1 MVKKCTNNDCCKPI
15 LKQKGRMAM
24 GNCTIHFL
32 PAMAGDCFVLEFV
45 NKECIII
52 DCGFKSTYTEYLR
65 PLLIELRDKGCWI
78 TLLLITH
85 IDQDHIEGAI
95 ALLEENGQA
104 NNPNVIP
111 IYNVWFNGFFN
122 TLLKRSEFSQRI
134 RALSEEQKQIKEN
147 ILNDL
152 LMQVQGESQ
161 EISAKYSMSFE
172 ELCLKNGYC
181 LNFQFLDGTVKR
193 IDINRSQVLT
203 RSIPIG
209 ACNLVVLSPNDKE
222 LDKLADT
229 LNLEMIRNFGVDYA
243 ISEDSHFM
251 KLFELFMEHEAERI
265 NREEF
270 ISATN
275 ENLENWLGTSSM
287 APMNAINRASIVVE
301 IQYKDLKMLFTGDS
315 DSALWYE
322 YLEEKYQV
330 IKLSHHGT
338 AYPNRA
344 LLNHSRA
351 DVLLISTNG
360 GRGKRHPEKET
371 LAQAILAG
379 NKVLYCNYDIPQQ
392 DILEKLQK
400 KYGYYIV
407 YDQRKIEV

>member
-1 MVKKCTNNDCCKPI
+1 
-15 LKQKGRMAM
+15 M

-65 PLLIELRDKGCWI
+65 PLLIELRDKGCWV

-95 ALLEENGQA
+95 SLLEENGQA

-122 TLLKRSEFSQRI
+122 TLLKRSEFTQRI
-134 RALSEEQKQIKEN
+134 GDLSEKQKQIKEN
-147 ILNDL
+147 ILYDL
-152 LMQVQGESQ
+152 LLQVQGESQ
-161 EISAKYSMSFE
+161 EISAKHSISFE

-181 LNFQFLDGTVKR
+181 LNAQFLDGIVRR
-193 IDINRSQVLT
+193 IDRNRSSILS
-203 RSIPIG
+203 RSIQIG
-209 ACNLVVLSPNDKE
+209 ACKLVVLSPTEKE

-251 KLFELFMEHEAERI
+251 KLFELLMELETERSK
-265 NREEF
+265 REEF

-287 APMNAINRASIVVE
+287 APMNVINRASIVVE

-338 AYPNRA
+338 AYPNRE

-351 DVLLISTNG
+351 NVLLISTNG

-379 NKVLYCNYDIPQQ
+379 NKELYCNYDIPQQ

-400 KYGYYIV
+400 KYGYKIV
-407 YDQRKIEV
+407 YAQRKIEV

>member
-1 MVKKCTNNDCCKPI
+1 MK
-15 LKQKGRMAM
+15 
-24 GNCTIHFL
+24 NCIIHFL
-32 PAMAGDCFVLEFV
+32 PAMAGDCFVLEFI

-65 PLLIELRDKGCWI
+65 PLLIELSDKGCRV

-95 ALLEENGQA
+95 SFLEENGQA
-104 NNPNVIP
+104 DNPHIIP
-111 IYNVWFNGFFN
+111 VYNVWFNGFFN
-122 TLLKRSEFSQRI
+122 TLLKRSEFTQRI
-134 RALSEEQKQIKEN
+134 RTLSEKQKQIKEN

-152 LMQVQGESQ
+152 LLQVQGESQ
-161 EISAKYSMSFE
+161 EISAKHSISFE
-172 ELCLKNGYC
+172 ELCIKNGYC
-181 LNFQFLDGTVKR
+181 LNAQFLDGTVRR
-193 IDINRSQVLT
+193 INTNRSPNLS
-203 RSIPIG
+203 RSIQIG
-209 ACNLVVLSPNDKE
+209 ACKLIVLSPTEKE

-243 ISEDSHFM
+243 ISKDSHFM
-251 KLFELFMEHEAERI
+251 KLFELLMELETERS

-270 ISATN
+270 ISATT

-287 APMNAINRASIVVE
+287 APMNAINRASVVVE

-322 YLEEKYQV
+322 YLDEKYQV

-344 LLNHSRA
+344 LIKRSRA
-351 DVLLISTNG
+351 DVLMISTNG

-379 NKVLYCNYDIPQQ
+379 NKALYCNYDIPQK
-392 DILEKLQK
+392 DILKRLQK
-400 KYGYYIV
+400 KYGYQIV
-407 YDQRKIEV
+407 CDKRKIEV

>member
-1 MVKKCTNNDCCKPI
+1 
-15 LKQKGRMAM
+15 M

-65 PLLIELRDKGCWI
+65 PLLIELRDKGCWV

-95 ALLEENGQA
+95 SLLEENGQA
-104 NNPNVIP
+104 NNPNIIP

-147 ILNDL
+147 TLNDL

-161 EISAKYSMSFE
+161 EISAKHSMSFE

-181 LNFQFLDGTVKR
+181 LNSQFLDGTVRR
-193 IDINRSQVLT
+193 IEINCAQVLT
-203 RSIPIG
+203 ESIPIG
-209 ACNLVVLSPNDKE
+209 ACNLVVLSPTEKE

-251 KLFELFMEHEAERI
+251 KLFELFMELETERSK
-265 NREEF
+265 REEF
-270 ISATN
+270 ISAAD

-287 APMNAINRASIVVE
+287 VPMNAINRASIVVE

-315 DSALWYE
+315 DSTLWYE

-338 AYPNRA
+338 AYPNKA
-344 LLNHSRA
+344 LLNYSKA

-360 GRGKRHPEKET
+360 GRGKKHPEKET

-379 NKVLYCNYDIPQQ
+379 NKMLYCNYDIPQQ
-392 DILEKLQK
+392 DILEKLQE
-400 KYGYYIV
+400 KYGYHIV